1 MPKVYLDE
9 IEAVLGSGT
18 CSSLSTDATE
28 SKSIND
34 SLTSYINTSQSTLKG
49 EQWDKSRAKMETFNA
64 ALQTRMELA
73 EKLGS
78 AIQQALSL
86 LKDYLGEDAMLDTD
100 QLPEY
105 QQKRQECQACIEKL
119 NAMLTRTVT
128 HTDANGQPY
137 TTQELVYD
145 TAAVQAQINLA
156 NETLKELDR
165 IIQKIE
171 GLEAVYNQALGIL
184 EGAFA
189 ELTPFQNQV
198 TSITPSGI
206 FTYKPAPAGTTTT
219 TGGTTTTTTT
229 TDTKTDTGTES
240 GSTSGDSKNDSP
252 KGSTSGFSLTLQ
264 PKAGDQPKTEA
275 TPATT

>member
-1 MPKVYLDE
+1 MPKIYLDE
-9 IEAVLGSGT
+9 VEAVLGSGT
-18 CSSLSTDATE
+18 CSSLSTDSTE

-64 ALQTRMELA
+64 ALKARMELA
-73 EKLGS
+73 TKLGE
-78 AIQQALSL
+78 AIQKALTL
-86 LKDYLGEDAMLDTD
+86 LKDYLGEDAMLDTE

-105 QQKRQECQACIEKL
+105 QQKRQECQACIDKL
-119 NAMLTRTVT
+119 NAMLTETHTVT

-145 TAAVQAQINLA
+145 TATVQAQIDLA
-156 NETLKELDR
+156 TETLKELDR

-171 GLEAVYNQALGIL
+171 GLEAVYNQAMAIL
-184 EGAFA
+184 EEAFA
-189 ELTPFQNQV
+189 GITPFQNQV

-206 FTYKPAPAGTTTT
+206 FTYKPAAAGTTGTPVSSINKPADTSTDSSSSETTSSSSTST
-219 TGGTTTTTTT
+219 TGNN
-229 TDTKTDTGTES
+229 K
-240 GSTSGDSKNDSP
+240 
-252 KGSTSGFSLTLQ
+252 SGFSLSLKPT
-264 PKAGDQPKTEA
+264 AGTQSTTEA